1 MQITAITQVVTS
13 VGDPLSVGA
22 YAAGVGLGVLVGLVA
37 GERLTPGTI
46 GFTITTTAPDVAAEM
61 WARGWPAV
69 VHAGHNHNGPVTVL
83 FVPVDQ
89 RHEARLRRDVA
100 CLAPDA
106 GWSRAELR
114 ERPVQP
120 MSASTARPM
129 AGAGLVPVGDGQAVQ
144 GDSAGDRRQASVAGH
159 DVGTTCGHPPAGA
172 PRREF
177 ARHAAATVG
186 GVDRH
191 DGRRRP
197 AGHRS
202 SGAGLNRSGA
212 GLNRSGAGLNRSGA
226 GLNRRSHGR
235 RGLPLAGQRH
245 HGAAGRPRRGIPP
258 AVS

>member
-1 MQITAITQVVTS
+1 MVHLGRPLLIAVLVLTEVGLWQWRMVLAARNHRHGAVLLGGIGAVLQITAITQVVTS

-46 GFTITTTAPDVAAEM
+46 GFTITTTAPDIAAEM

-120 MSASTARPM
+120 MSASTTRPM
-129 AGAGLVPVGDGQAVQ
+129 AGAGLV
-144 GDSAGDRRQASVAGH
+144 AGH
-159 DVGTTCGHPPAGA
+159 DVGTASGGPPAGA

-177 ARHAAATVG
+177 DRHAAATVG

-191 DGRRRP
+191 DGHRRP

-202 SGAGLNRSGA
+202 SGAGLNHRS
-212 GLNRSGAGLNRSGA
+212 
-226 GLNRRSHGR
+226 
-235 RGLPLAGQRH
+235 RGQQ
-245 HGAAGRPRRGIPP
+245 AAPRRPQ
-258 AVS
+258 SRFYNRKSLH